1 MPYCVCPNCQQ
12 VYHLQ
17 VKDLSAWIDRH
28 GDAPAELL
36 CMGCWKEL
44 RVGDHIYRIT
54 EKPPRFHESLQGK
67 VIELLAEDQA
77 QITYQVQFADGS
89 LAILPRVDLYYLL
102 KS

>member
-1 MPYCVCPNCQQ
+1 MPYCVCPNCDQ

-28 GDAPAELL
+28 ETATTELL
-36 CMGCWKEL
+36 CFGCWKEL
-44 RVGDHIYRIT
+44 KVGDHIYRIT

-67 VIELLAEDQA
+67 IIEILTENQG

-89 LAILPRVDLYYLL
+89 LAIFPREDLYYMI
-102 KS
+102 KN